1 IHITTTLSTIFS
13 IINLRR
19 KHAFFLRQTALLIL
33 PLLAKPR
40 SGYQSAQKQQTGSDA
55 GLLTCLKKVCD
66 VYGVGDAVD
75 NEDFS
80 AAVEDVRPLTFGWP
94 DLQIDILKDALIVSE
109 ALPDYPSIIRYTTR
123 LLRKL
128 FMYLPRDEQLRLSS
142 SLPRVVGAGKK
153 QGLDMEFKYWGLNI
167 VR

>member
-1 IHITTTLSTIFS
+1 MSTIFS

-66 VYGVGDAVD
+66 VYGVGDVVD

-80 AAVEDVRPLTFGWP
+80 AAVEDVRPLAFGWP
-94 DLQIDILKDALIVSE
+94 DLQIDILKDALTVSE
-109 ALPDYPSIIRYTTR
+109 ALPGIII
-123 LLRKL
+123 
-128 FMYLPRDEQLRLSS
+128 QH
-142 SLPRVVGAGKK
+142 V
-153 QGLDMEFKYWGLNI
+153 
-167 VR
+167 